1 MTPKSLAKRYQE
13 HILKPVVN
21 KISITSG
28 KGVELFDAAGKRYL
42 DLTTGGGISI
52 LGYHN
57 PYTDHVKNAAQK
69 QMDRLTHLNHY
80 IYYSEPALELAEKL
94 AEITPGPLKK
104 VFFCNSGSEA
114 VEGAIRTIRKYKRR
128 FELLGLQQGFM
139 GRTMG
144 AVSLTGLSKDKKM
157 IGPLLPGVHHIP
169 APYCYRCSLSHTYP
183 TCDIACARY
192 IEDYLNFGT
201 CGAVAAVFV
210 EPMLGDVGV
219 IDPPDGYF
227 DLLQMI
233 CQQHDI
239 AWVVD
244 ETLTGFGRTGKM
256 FAVEYTGIEPEIMT
270 LGKALGGGFP
280 LGAFIVT
287 DRVAEVF
294 EYDDFSSTAG
304 GNPVAC
310 AAGLA
315 TIEIIQKEGLLDK
328 VATAGAYFKK
338 SLQELAAATP
348 TIGEVRGRGLFIGIE
363 IVEAQNLIAAPQI
376 AHSIKDQMVQKGFL
390 FDIFG
395 LSSIRL
401 TPPLIIENHHIDGFI
416 EALDSVIRKVDQSRL
431 SSA

>member
-1 MTPKSLAKRYQE
+1 MSRKSLEKRYLE
-13 HILKPVVN
+13 YILKPVVN

-57 PYTDHVKNAAQK
+57 PYTDYVKNAAQK
-69 QMDRLTHLNHY
+69 QMERLTHLNHY

-94 AEITPGPLKK
+94 AEITPGSLKRI
-104 VFFCNSGSEA
+104 FFCNSGSEA
-114 VEGAIRTIRKYKRR
+114 VEGAIRTIRKYKRK

-144 AVSLTGLSKDKKM
+144 AVSLTGLNKDKKM

-169 APYCYRCSLSHTYP
+169 APYCYRCSLNHTYP
-183 TCDIACARY
+183 ICDIACASY
-192 IEDYLNFGT
+192 VEDYLKFGT
-201 CGAVAAVFV
+201 CGAVAAAVV
-210 EPMLGDVGV
+210 EPILGDVGV
-219 IDPPDGYF
+219 IEPPDEYF
-227 DLLQMI
+227 GFLKSIFQR
-233 CQQHDI
+233 HDV

-256 FAVEYTGIEPEIMT
+256 FAVEYTEIEPEIMT
-270 LGKALGGGFP
+270 MGKALGGGFP

-315 TIEIIQKEGLLDK
+315 TIEIVLKEGLLDK
-328 VATAGAYFKK
+328 VAMAGAYFKK
-338 SLQELAAATP
+338 LLQELAATTP
-348 TIGEVRGRGLFIGIE
+348 TIGQVRGKGLFIGVE
-363 IVEAQNLIAAPQI
+363 IVDKQNQIAAPQI
-376 AHSIKDQMVQKGFL
+376 AHSIREQMVQKGFL

-401 TPPLIIENHHIDGFI
+401 TPPLIIENHDIDRFVG
-416 EALDSVIRKVDQSRL
+416 ALDSVIRK
-431 SSA
+431 AN